1 MSKSFKGLKEIIISM
16 NSESTF
22 YRLRRIYYSD
32 SDSDK
37 YKTMKNRFMDWG
49 YPSELVDE
57 ALNSYF
63 QKITSYSS

>member
-32 SDSDK
+32 SDK
-37 YKTMKNRFMDWG
+37 EETMKNRFMDWG

-63 QKITSYSS
+63 QKMTSYSS